1 MTKVHPN
8 ISAESRTP
16 PPSVAAAIGVGEL
29 ETPPEVLTVWKKSL
43 LFNCNGFT
51 VFDAK
56 GNLVFRVDN
65 YVSDNRGEIVLMDS
79 CGKPLLT
86 FRRKK
91 LSLGDHWVVYN
102 GEEHSNP
109 LFSVKKHVTFL
120 NSKSLAHVT
129 PCGGGASR
137 GFFIEGSYTQRSCS
151 VYDDS
156 RRQVAEIRRKEATA
170 GGVRFGVDVF
180 RLVVR
185 PGIDVTVAMAVV
197 ILLEQMFGSRKG

>member
-1 MTKVHPN
+1 MTKVYPN
-8 ISAESRTP
+8 VSTEARTP
-16 PPSVAAAIGVGEL
+16 PQVIAAAGDGGEA
-29 ETPPEVLTVWKKSL
+29 EVLTVWKKSL

-56 GNLVFRVDN
+56 GSLVFRVDN
-65 YVSDNRGEIVLMDS
+65 YVSDNKGEIVLMDS
-79 CGKPLLT
+79 SGKPLFT

-102 GEEHSNP
+102 GEEHSHP
-109 LFSVKKHVTFL
+109 LYSVKKRVNILH
-120 NSKSLAHVT
+120 SKSLAHVT
-129 PCGGGASR
+129 PCAGTAAQ
-137 GFFIEGSYTQRSCS
+137 GFYVEGSYTQRSCS
-151 VYDDS
+151 LYDDR

-185 PGIDVTVAMAVV
+185 PGIDVAVAMAVV
-197 ILLEQMFGSRKG
+197 ILLEQMFGSRRG